1 MGAAAPRSPVTAIP
15 LGKGSTGLQ
24 EKVGELT
31 KVTTLGISC
40 QSGDLE
46 LNWAWSP
53 QAAVHSEPRGLPL
66 QGSNKS
72 SSSVTKTSDRC

>member
-31 KVTTLGISC
+31 KVATLGISWEFPC

-72 SSSVTKTSDRC
+72 SSV

>member
-31 KVTTLGISC
+31 KVTTLGISWEFQVKVVIWNSIGPGLLKLRC
-40 QSGDLE
+40 I
-46 LNWAWSP
+46 LNQGVCLCRVRTKA
-53 QAAVHSEPRGLPL
+53 L
-66 QGSNKS
+66 Q
-72 SSSVTKTSDRC
+72 V